1 METSFDTLF
10 RQFYAPM
17 VLYADSRLNDREQ
30 AEDVVQDV
38 FSKLLETGFST
49 GDPAKA
55 RQYLFTVLR
64 NKVIDIFRY
73 NQRHQRGELC
83 DAPSDDSVE
92 DSLFEQAP
100 ANINDIYAA
109 YCNVTPGR
117 EIPAQ
122 IQALY
127 DHYKTMVPGVK
138 AVNFDFYDQNG
149 KKFTLAN
156 LKGKALYIDC
166 WATWCGPCKAE
177 TPNMVKLYEHFKGD
191 KRIQLV
197 SISLDK
203 NQAAW
208 KSMVKKENLSWPQY
222 IVKGEFNCMLCK
234 EYGVTGIP
242 RFMMFDKKGN
252 IISLD
257 APRPSAPNIIEWIE
271 SNLK

>member
-92 DSLFEQAP
+92 DSLFEL
-100 ANINDIYAA
+100 
-109 YCNVTPGR
+109 
-117 EIPAQ
+117 E
-122 IQALY
+122 
-127 DHYKTMVPGVK
+127 
-138 AVNFDFYDQNG
+138 
-149 KKFTLAN
+149 
-156 LKGKALYIDC
+156 
-166 WATWCGPCKAE
+166 
-177 TPNMVKLYEHFKGD
+177 LYERQISEAMQLRMQGYDDHEIAQMQGINYNTVRSRIYKGVVMLRG
-191 KRIQLV
+191 K
-197 SISLDK
+197 
-203 NQAAW
+203 
-208 KSMVKKENLSWPQY
+208 
-222 IVKGEFNCMLCK
+222 FNRHLL
-234 EYGVTGIP
+234 YSV
-242 RFMMFDKKGN
+242 F
-252 IISLD
+252 L
-257 APRPSAPNIIEWIE
+257 
-271 SNLK
+271 

>member
-92 DSLFEQAP
+92 DSLFEL
-100 ANINDIYAA
+100 
-109 YCNVTPGR
+109 
-117 EIPAQ
+117 E
-122 IQALY
+122 
-127 DHYKTMVPGVK
+127 
-138 AVNFDFYDQNG
+138 
-149 KKFTLAN
+149 
-156 LKGKALYIDC
+156 
-166 WATWCGPCKAE
+166 
-177 TPNMVKLYEHFKGD
+177 LYERHDDHEIAQMQGINYNTVRSRIYKGVVMLRG
-191 KRIQLV
+191 K
-197 SISLDK
+197 
-203 NQAAW
+203 
-208 KSMVKKENLSWPQY
+208 
-222 IVKGEFNCMLCK
+222 FNRHLL
-234 EYGVTGIP
+234 YSV
-242 RFMMFDKKGN
+242 F
-252 IISLD
+252 L
-257 APRPSAPNIIEWIE
+257 
-271 SNLK
+271 